1 MDRQGARE
9 EIVNALTHGVGALL
23 SAAGGTLLIVLAALG
38 GNAYMVVGVSV
49 FVVSLLLL
57 YVASTSYHLARPEP
71 LKRRLKVLDHC
82 AIYVLI
88 AGSYTPF
95 VLGVI
100 RGPWGWSLFGVIWG
114 LAAAGILFKLGFI
127 DRFPRLSTAI
137 YLAMGWLV
145 VVAAGPLARHLS
157 VASLLWLLAGGLAYT
172 FGTLFYHSRR
182 IPFAH
187 AVWHLFVIAGSA
199 CHAVAVALQL

>member
-1 MDRQGARE
+1 MDKQAARE

-38 GNAYMVVGVSV
+38 GNAYMIVGVSV

-57 YVASTSYHLARPEP
+57 YVASTSYHLARPEL

-127 DRFPRLSTAI
+127 GRFHRLSTAI
-137 YLAMGWLV
+137 
-145 VVAAGPLARHLS
+145 
-157 VASLLWLLAGGLAYT
+157 
-172 FGTLFYHSRR
+172 
-182 IPFAH
+182 
-187 AVWHLFVIAGSA
+187 
-199 CHAVAVALQL
+199 